1 MLIGMLRRKAALAGI
16 KVVEA
21 WGGYSTTIGNLW
33 FDLPDACASAT
44 EIARRG
50 LATRAKIKDLFP
62 VYDEG
67 WCARRWKDVP
77 LPAEVVGLIEVHRG
91 LKAAK
96 TFGYRRPHPQMLSVD
111 PGGRAPCG
119 LAVRPRES
127 FRITAAEADIG
138 YSV

>member
-1 MLIGMLRRKAALAGI
+1 MLIGM

-33 FDLPDACASAT
+33 FDLPDACASAA

-50 LATRAKIKDLFP
+50 LAARAKIKDLFP

-67 WCARRWKDVP
+67 WRARRWKDVP

-111 PGGRAPCG
+111 HGGRMPCG
-119 LAVRPRES
+119 LAVRRLCRRRRPGLIARRS
-127 FRITAAEADIG
+127 GPAGRSAI
-138 YSV
+138 VR